1 MRARAELVTEVVS
14 LDPSE
19 KRLID
24 FTMWLC
30 TIIKAL
36 STSQVLIL
44 CINALLVG
52 RQDELFY
59 LHCYVHEYL
68 VDRIA

>member
-1 MRARAELVTEVVS
+1 
-14 LDPSE
+14 
-19 KRLID
+19 
-24 FTMWLC
+24 MWLC

-59 LHCYVHEYL
+59 LHCYVYEYL
-68 VDRIA
+68 VDWIAQSELASCRARVILSERLDQLC